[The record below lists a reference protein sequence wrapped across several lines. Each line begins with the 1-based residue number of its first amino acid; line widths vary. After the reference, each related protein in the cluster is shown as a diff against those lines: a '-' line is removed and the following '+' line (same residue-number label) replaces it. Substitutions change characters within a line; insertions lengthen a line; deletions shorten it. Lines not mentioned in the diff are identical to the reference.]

1 MQMLQAVELS
11 MLRTKL
17 RQVNVE
23 YSALVRDKQQETR
36 FVRMGELRNE
46 RRALMALIS
55 AASEKGQWG
64 AVYGPI
70 DAASQH
76 AAGALPDA

>member
-1 MQMLQAVELS
+1 MLEAVELS

-55 AASEKGQWG
+55 AASKKGAWG
-64 AVYGPI
+64 AVYGRQTI
-70 DAASQH
+70 DVAIQQP
-76 AAGALPDA
+76 AGALPDA

>member
-1 MQMLQAVELS
+1 MLEAVELS

-23 YSALVRDKQQETR
+23 YSALVRDQLQETR

-46 RRALMALIS
+46 RRVLMALIS
-55 AASEKGQWG
+55 AASKQGQWG
-64 AVYGPI
+64 AVYGRQTI
-70 DAASQH
+70 DAAQQT
-76 AAGALPDA
+76 AGALPDA